1 MLITRLI
8 CIQWMFTQPHHHFCS
23 SKILLF
29 FKFQSN
35 QHFEAIEFVDQLV
48 QENLYIFRINLPCMA
63 FIMPRHLSP
72 VFTVPAGNAWDRI
85 WGPQTRKETFAFSE
99 SYRYLK
105 QKRLKTNSTGHRG
118 VIWDGKR
125 SKNFTANRTSRLC
138 LM

>member
-1 MLITRLI
+1 
-8 CIQWMFTQPHHHFCS
+8 MFTQPHHRFCS

-35 QHFEAIEFVDQLV
+35 QHFEAIEFVDRLV
-48 QENLYIFRINLPCMA
+48 QENLYIFHINLPCMA
-63 FIMPRHLSP
+63 LVMPRYLSP

-85 WGPQTRKETFAFSE
+85 WGPQTKKETLILLFSE

-105 QKRLKTNSTGHRG
+105 RKRLKTNITGHRG
-118 VIWDGKR
+118 VIWDGKQ
-125 SKNFTANRTSRLC
+125 SKNFTADCTSRLC